1 MEYDIDSIGSGGGIF
16 LLYLFLLYVIAFC
29 ICHLRFNIDLKTF
42 PKSEKAGGVFLL
54 LLVFWLGGAI
64 LIEKFGSKDIN
75 SIFARREFDFRGYV
89 YAFPNKNHDKNYHLK
104 ADMRKEGSSY
114 FVNRIYFYNGG
125 SIEFDF
131 DEPLDKKGDMVCD
144 YGYDENEWCFR
155 FYGEMIKWK

>member
-1 MEYDIDSIGSGGGIF
+1 MESVGAGYLIFLIF
-16 LLYLFLLYVIAFC
+16 LLPPYLLAYC
-29 ICHLRFNIDLKTF
+29 ICHLRFNEKIENAFKTKTQQF
-42 PKSEKAGGVFLL
+42 CLL
-54 LLVFWLGGAI
+54 FMIIIWICGLLV
-64 LIEKFGSKDIN
+64 IEKFGSKDIN

-125 SIEFDF
+125 SIEFDN
-131 DEPLDKKGDMVCD
+131 DEPLNKKGKMVCD

-155 FYGEMIKWK
+155 FYGDMVKY